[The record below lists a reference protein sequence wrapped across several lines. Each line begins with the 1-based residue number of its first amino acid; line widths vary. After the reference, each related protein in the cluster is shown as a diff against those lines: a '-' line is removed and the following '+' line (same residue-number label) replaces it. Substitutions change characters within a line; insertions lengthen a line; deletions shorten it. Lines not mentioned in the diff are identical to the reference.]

1 MSPRWLRNPGTID
14 CDLVLPDGALV
25 RTVELPV
32 VPQVGDELA
41 LDLPGMPAE
50 GALYR
55 VIRVRHHVR
64 PRRLTTRDDLF
75 GVTLFI
81 EPTG

>member
-1 MSPRWLRNPGTID
+1 MRNPGTID
-14 CDLVLPDGALV
+14 CDLVLAANGAPV

-41 LDLPGMPAE
+41 LDLPGTPAE
-50 GALYR
+50 NVLYR
-55 VIRVRHHVR
+55 VIRVRYHVR

-75 GVTLFI
+75 GVTLFV
-81 EPTG
+81 EPTE